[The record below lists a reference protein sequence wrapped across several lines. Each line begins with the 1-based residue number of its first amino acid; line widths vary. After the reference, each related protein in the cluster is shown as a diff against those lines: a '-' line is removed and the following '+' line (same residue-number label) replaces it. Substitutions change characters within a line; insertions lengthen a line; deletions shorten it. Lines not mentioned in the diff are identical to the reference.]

1 MVSLGGFRHRR
12 NAAATATVPG
22 FASRRQ
28 QASLRPFAPRVR
40 NALAAA
46 VLAVSFV
53 PAPAVGDDTVAEIKG
68 ALTAW
73 TNDFNARR
81 ADKVCDLFEPGL
93 IYDFQGLPEQ
103 RYDNICP
110 RLRRALGD
118 ETRSWT
124 YAQPDIK
131 EILVFGD
138 VAVVRLTWT
147 STVRGGPEGEVKS
160 VEPGMDIFRRQPDGS
175 WKIMRYMAFSQ

>member
-1 MVSLGGFRHRR
+1 MPIALAGALVAASLQPVY
-12 NAAATATVPG
+12 AAASEDQAKIRAALNDWTA
-22 FASRRQ
+22 
-28 QASLRPFAPRVR
+28 
-40 NALAAA
+40 
-46 VLAVSFV
+46 
-53 PAPAVGDDTVAEIKG
+53 
-68 ALTAW
+68 
-73 TNDFNARR
+73 DFNAHR

-103 RYDNICP
+103 RYGDICS
-110 RLRRALGD
+110 RLKRALTD

-131 EILVFGD
+131 EILVFGHI
-138 VAVVRLTWT
+138 AMVRLTWT
-147 STVRGGPEGEVKS
+147 STVTGGPEGAVKS

>member
-1 MVSLGGFRHRR
+1 VV
-12 NAAATATVPG
+12 AAAFGAVASCTSWRTSSYAAPTFSATTFP
-22 FASRRQ
+22 
-28 QASLRPFAPRVR
+28 
-40 NALAAA
+40 
-46 VLAVSFV
+46 
-53 PAPAVGDDTVAEIKG
+53 K
-68 ALTAW
+68 
-73 TNDFNARR
+73 
-81 ADKVCDLFEPGL
+81 
-93 IYDFQGLPEQ
+93 
-103 RYDNICP
+103 
-110 RLRRALGD
+110 RALGD
-118 ETRSWT
+118 EIRSWT

>member
-1 MVSLGGFRHRR
+1 MVSLGGFRHRQ
-12 NAAATATVPG
+12 NAAATAAVPG
-22 FASRRQ
+22 FPDRQRGPRGSR
-28 QASLRPFAPRVR
+28 AFGVR
-40 NALAAA
+40 NILAAA
-46 VLAVSFV
+46 LLAISVV
-53 PAPAVGDDTVAEIKG
+53 PAHAAGDDSAAEIKA

-103 RYDNICP
+103 RYDDICP
-110 RLRRALGD
+110 RLKRALGD
-118 ETRSWT
+118 ATRSWS

-147 STVRGGPEGEVKS
+147 STVGGAPEGEVKS